1 MDNILVTIKYKTAS
15 GNEICVEVT
24 PPVKELIEQ
33 SDRQIRSQ
41 RRQDRRY
48 LDYMDFID
56 ELTDTAMNYPPQKNA
71 ADLVIEKESHERL
84 HAAINALSEIQRKR
98 LLLYFVD
105 ELTYSQIAEREGV
118 NQGTVYRSVQRA
130 LKELYKKLAD

>member
-84 HAAINALSEIQRKR
+84 HAAINALSKIQRKR
-98 LLLYFVD
+98 LLLYFMD
-105 ELTYSQIAEREGV
+105 GMTYQKIADLEGV
-118 NQGTVYRSVQRA
+118 NQSAIGQSITRSLKK
-130 LKELYKKLAD
+130 LKEILAD

>member
-15 GNEICVEVT
+15 GNEICIEVT

-56 ELTDTAMNYPPQKNA
+56 ELTDTAMNFPKQKNA

-130 LKELYKKLAD
+130 LKELHKTLAD